1 MHHNS
6 IYSRIIARPVAAPAL
21 DCRGRSLC
29 NLHWL
34 ISEMS
39 RLQLISRHLLS
50 ADLWQFMA
58 TAIAVNPLL
67 AKCQL
72 AAVARSFF
80 AYFRTGHLC
89 LWPKLYNWQ
98 PVCVFVCVC
107 VCVQQVPHSHSAHQ
121 CSAKTGNCRY
131 NLSAFVAAVV
141 VTKVTDISH
150 RPTDARLQLSLAI
163 SSV

>member
-6 IYSRIIARPVAAPAL
+6 IYSRIIAQAVPAPAL

-107 VCVQQVPHSHSAHQ
+107 VRVFVRVCSRFPIHTLPTSAARKLVIVAIIYPHLLLLLLWQ
-121 CSAKTGNCRY
+121 K
-131 NLSAFVAAVV
+131 
-141 VTKVTDISH
+141 
-150 RPTDARLQLSLAI
+150 
-163 SSV
+163 